1 MKVIALIQ
9 FYLDYVLPRAD
20 DWDGPQVPFQL
31 QEFVVTVHPRSPDED
46 LFPHEIDR
54 TLSTM
59 SLSLV
64 RLNLPTGRTRLL
76 VSDRCHDRV
85 EVRVEGRISES
96 ELVRSSEAQSTFL
109 QTAVKCCNVFLNHCR
124 VTSRSPFVHGIERHY
139 KPEEHRYYIL
149 TPHTIS
155 WFDGESGEPLA
166 IYEGGVNA
174 SASSGALLSPERGGV
189 SIAQVAASLKAG
201 IDPNLPLSFLLDAE
215 EMLRTERIREATVSM
230 AMSCEV
236 AANEFL
242 RRHSKLDDPQAKKI
256 LKSRASF
263 AAKYFDRICTIV
275 ASKSLKVD
283 DRETFKLVENLY
295 RARNNV
301 VHQGRCYYRS
311 DSGAEITVDE
321 KLISKFLQ
329 ATETTLDWLKQL

>member
-9 FYLDYVLPRAD
+9 FYLDYVLPRAN
-20 DWDGPQVPFQL
+20 DWDGPQVPFQF
-31 QEFVVTVHPRSPDED
+31 QEFIVTVHPRDPHEE
-46 LFPHEIDR
+46 LFLHEIDQ

-64 RLNLPTGRTRLL
+64 RLNLPTGRTQLL
-76 VSDRCHDRV
+76 VRDRCHDRV
-85 EVRVEGRISES
+85 EVRVEGTISPPQ
-96 ELVRSSEAQSTFL
+96 LVQDFETQTAFL
-109 QTAVKCCNVFLNHCR
+109 QAAVKCCNVFLGHCR
-124 VTSRSPFVHGIERHY
+124 VASRSPFVHGIKRHY
-139 KPEEHRYYIL
+139 KPEEDQHYIL

-155 WFDGESGEPLA
+155 WFNGENGQPLPIFEGE
-166 IYEGGVNA
+166 VNA
-174 SASSGALLSPERGGV
+174 SASSGALQSPERERV

-201 IDPNLPLSFLLDAE
+201 IEPNLPLSFLVDAE
-215 EMLRTERIREATVSM
+215 EMLRTERLREATVSM

-242 RRHSKLDDPQAKKI
+242 RRHNKLDDPQVKKVRN
-256 LKSRASF
+256 STASF
-263 AAKYFDRICTIV
+263 AEKYFDRICTIV
-275 ASKSLKVD
+275 AGKSLKTD
-283 DRETFKLVENLY
+283 DPETFKLVENLY

-321 KLISKFLQ
+321 KLSSKFLQ
-329 ATETTLDWLKQL
+329 ATETTLDWLEDL